1 MFKIFEPI
9 LERKNQILFA
19 VALFLGAGLCWTWLT
34 PFPEMVSLAK
44 RTWLWL
50 KDKDNSA
57 LAGWAQLG
65 GSLLLFGGA
74 LFVAFRQESGRH
86 RERLEVQARQ
96 DNALCATLFAI
107 FGDVSAHLEAY
118 VGAAGRPVGSYV
130 DYNEMEGL
138 LQRLQALE
146 SREHDPYRMIWIR
159 TARSAVSRNN
169 KNLKVVQQFGPQG
182 ERIPPD
188 MLESLKSDVEEIT
201 KQQAEIAVSLTRLI
215 FRRSFSENKATQDF
229 NAYVDKIIKASQ
241 SANRRT

>member
-1 MFKIFEPI
+1 
-9 LERKNQILFA
+9 
-19 VALFLGAGLCWTWLT
+19 
-34 PFPEMVSLAK
+34 
-44 RTWLWL
+44 
-50 KDKDNSA
+50 
-57 LAGWAQLG
+57 
-65 GSLLLFGGA
+65 
-74 LFVAFRQESGRH
+74 
-86 RERLEVQARQ
+86 
-96 DNALCATLFAI
+96 
-107 FGDVSAHLEAY
+107 
-118 VGAAGRPVGSYV
+118 
-130 DYNEMEGL
+130 
-138 LQRLQALE
+138 
-146 SREHDPYRMIWIR
+146 MIWIR